1 MPPKSGLEFAT
12 VERLVTVNP
21 ESSNPLFPPSYAYRR
36 SDHPDFS
43 GWSFLHQYP
52 VHQKHSAMRSIW
64 TGTLGFGLVN
74 IPVKL
79 YSAVQES
86 HIDLDMLD
94 KKTIVKSVSKG

>member
-43 GWSFLHQYP
+43 GWSFFCTSIRYTKNIAPCDLSGQARWA
-52 VHQKHSAMRSIW
+52 SAS
-64 TGTLGFGLVN
+64 
-74 IPVKL
+74 
-79 YSAVQES
+79 
-86 HIDLDMLD
+86 
-94 KKTIVKSVSKG
+94 